1 MPLDET
7 EKDHLLE
14 LLDGLPLAIA
24 QAGAYIQTTGSG
36 LTKYISF
43 YEKQWDELMTPGPLN
58 DPALKDYPDRS
69 VWTTWTISYHAI
81 REKHEHTANLLLLWS
96 FLDNKD
102 FWYDLLAVA
111 CKSYVAADM
120 LSRWVG
126 EIANSEIQFTGAMRL
141 LRNYSLVEEITGTT
155 SYATHPVVHQWTR
168 YSQGTHF
175 ETDLMQLAIIVV
187 GQCVPYH
194 HELDYYTLQR
204 RLLPH
209 AQVCF
214 NHVVETKAFDRL
226 GAEEGHDED
235 IDRFEEHETFL
246 SALSDLGVLYQHQNK
261 FSEAEEL
268 YTRALRGM
276 ENTLGPSNISTLGL
290 ISDMGTLYS
299 KQGKLLE
306 AEKMYKQALRGT
318 EEVLGPDYPLTLDIV
333 HNIGNLYHEQGK
345 LAEAEKMYQRALR
358 GTEEVLGPDHLL
370 TLDAVNN
377 LGNLYCKQGKLAEAE
392 KMYQRSLQV
401 YKELIGKEHLEYHVP
416 ALVAF
421 HGMGRVYSD
430 QGMLAKAE
438 GLYER
443 AYRGYEETLG
453 KDNVNQHQHALD
465 VLWNMG
471 ILYEKQGEIAKAK
484 AVWERALSGFSS
496 VLGLSSEECKKLVRM
511 IERLSVSEE
520 GREAGDERH
529 HEEESAKQDQPKG
542 EHEEE
547 GHAALSTTNTV
558 GEKQR
563 RKREGSS
570 SPSPQ
575 KPTKK
580 TSRVWQ

>member
-1 MPLDET
+1 MQVIQADNINLDET
-7 EKDHLLE
+7 ERDHLLE
-14 LLDGLPLAIA
+14 MLDGLPLAIA
-24 QAGAYIQTTGSG
+24 QAGAYIQTSG
-36 LTKYISF
+36 AELEKYIAF
-43 YEKQWDELMTPGPLN
+43 YKQQWDKLMRPSPLN
-58 DPALKDYPDRS
+58 DPTLKDYPDRS
-69 VWTTWTISYHAI
+69 VWTTWTISYYAI
-81 REKHEHTANLLLLWS
+81 REKNEDTANLLLLWS

-102 FWYDLLAVA
+102 LWYGLF
-111 CKSYVAADM
+111 KAAYKQGPITTRTI
-120 LSRWVG
+120 SKWIG
-126 EIANSEIQFTGAMRL
+126 EVANSEIQFTGAMRL

-168 YSQGTHF
+168 HSQGRQF
-175 ETDLMQLAIIVV
+175 ERELRQLAVVVV
-187 GQCVPYH
+187 GRGASGCDVSN
-194 HELDYYTLQR
+194 YYALQR

-214 NHVVETKAFDRL
+214 KHVVGTEVFDRL
-226 GAEEGHDED
+226 GAEEDADENLD
-235 IDRFEEHETFL
+235 QCQEHHTFL
-246 SALSDLGVLYQHQNK
+246 SALHDLGLLYYDQSK
-261 FSEAEEL
+261 FSETEEL
-268 YTRALRGM
+268 YTLALRGM

-290 ISDMGTLYS
+290 ISDMGTLYG

-318 EEVLGPDYPLTLDIV
+318 EEVPGPHHRSTQLVI
-333 HNIGNLYHEQGK
+333 HNNLGNLYREQGK
-345 LAEAEKMYQRALR
+345 LAEAEKMYERAL
-358 GTEEVLGPDHLL
+358 GGYEEV
-370 TLDAVNN
+370 
-377 LGNLYCKQGKLAEAE
+377 
-392 KMYQRSLQV
+392 
-401 YKELIGKEHLEYHVP
+401 IGKEHLEYHLP

-430 QGMLAKAE
+430 HGMLAKAE
-438 GLYER
+438 KLYER
-443 AYRGYEETLG
+443 AHRGYEETLG
-453 KDNVNQHQHALD
+453 KDNVNQHQQALD

-484 AVWERALSGFSS
+484 AVWERALSGYST
-496 VLGLSSEECKKLVRM
+496 VLGLSSEECKELVRM

-520 GREAGDERH
+520 GREAGDEKH

-542 EHEEE
+542 EHEDE
-547 GHAALSTTNTV
+547 GHAALSTTYIV